1 MLPVHILQ
9 NMSLYLKKCSMHN
22 PSDYNPSS
30 QHRHVSHQNQ
40 IAQTTPGC
48 IYTVVINRDK
58 LVAVCKIQ
66 GVCIKNRRG
75 SNFKNPLKM
84 SFPAP
89 ETEVTK
95 TRCEI
100 WHLNNTSYFAANL
113 EALKF
118 VLILH

>member
-1 MLPVHILQ
+1 
-9 NMSLYLKKCSMHN
+9 
-22 PSDYNPSS
+22 
-30 QHRHVSHQNQ
+30 
-40 IAQTTPGC
+40 
-48 IYTVVINRDK
+48 
-58 LVAVCKIQ
+58 
-66 GVCIKNRRG
+66 
-75 SNFKNPLKM
+75 M